1 MPLCSLFLKRK
12 ASCFK
17 AFDTCRKYTS
27 GCLSW
32 YFLFPLLHCRQPLVI
47 SPFFHILSVISLL
60 QIHSNTMGKLLCP
73 TLCIVTS
80 SETPSLAGEKE
91 PVPACLPA
99 STKTSSSAAV
109 HSCQSAAWCRDR
121 LSRRKTGVVSGKV
134 ASRITPVSTKE
145 PSSSVPDRGK
155 SAS

>member
-1 MPLCSLFLKRK
+1 MQEAYFRMPLLVFFVSLAALQT
-12 ASCFK
+12 APC
-17 AFDTCRKYTS
+17 
-27 GCLSW
+27 
-32 YFLFPLLHCRQPLVI
+32 YF
-47 SPFFHILSVISLL
+47 PFFSYPKCNFPALDTFQHNGKNTLSY
-60 QIHSNTMGKLLCP
+60 TMYSDFL
-73 TLCIVTS
+73 S
-80 SETPSLAGEKE
+80 SWRKRAC
-91 PVPACLPA
+91 ACLPA